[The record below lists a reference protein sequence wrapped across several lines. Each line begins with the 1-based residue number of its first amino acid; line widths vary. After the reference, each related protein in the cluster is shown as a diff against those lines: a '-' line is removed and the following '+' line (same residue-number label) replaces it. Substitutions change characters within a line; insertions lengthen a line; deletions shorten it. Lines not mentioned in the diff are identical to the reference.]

1 MYTHA
6 CTQDVS
12 ISVYC
17 SVLYKWHGYY
27 FEGKPLKSHSPSI
40 QRSYYQL
47 HTSVPR
53 SRVTDSSLTAGTAS
67 LTGAGAAHSGLYQTG
82 TSKQDGAEGKGKP
95 GHLSL
100 ISETYM
106 VAAESQPCQLS
117 PELHTCTR
125 AHTISLCPL
134 HHHPPLPQENSN
146 SCTYFL
152 KNKDKPYTNSC
163 KNVVSFSFKTFQ
175 SISY

>member
-1 MYTHA
+1 MCTHA

-12 ISVYC
+12 ISIYC
-17 SVLYKWHGYY
+17 SVLYKGHGCY

-67 LTGAGAAHSGLYQTG
+67 LTGAGAARSGLYQTG

-125 AHTISLCPL
+125 AHIISLCPL
-134 HHHPPLPQENSN
+134 HHPPTPAPGEFK
-146 SCTYFL
+146 FL
-152 KNKDKPYTNSC
+152 HVLSKKQRQTLY
-163 KNVVSFSFKTFQ
+163 
-175 SISY
+175 